1 MGIKINLQKGKRVC
15 YYERKKSNAYKKYI
29 DKSVDFFLHKI
40 FLLQNAIN
48 TFHNL

>member
-1 MGIKINLQKGKRVC
+1 MLCNEKNPIL
-15 YYERKKSNAYKKYI
+15 KKNI